1 MEEQS
6 ANKHPHSLMQKG
18 HDGQF
23 SFFSMGLKM
32 LLVRAEGILS
42 MRPQLRAFSV
52 L

>member
-6 ANKHPHSLMQKG
+6 ASKLPHGLVPKG
-18 HDGQF
+18 QDGQF
-23 SFFSMGLKM
+23 SF
-32 LLVRAEGILS
+32 LVRGEGILS